1 VEVTQFIEDDIKRA
15 SNHSPRIRILVG
27 AGVFLFPVALGI
39 FLRDRTDGVFDPRTF
54 VPNTLAILA
63 LVFSASFL
71 VRKANPK
78 SDFKWGMLGLLMA
91 LYFAT
96 DRIYSA
102 EVRTEYASSESFWRE
117 SLHCFTKGGLT
128 TLVMGLWLAFFAFT
142 ISAWPSRRWRAFLSV
157 ASGVSG
163 AIMLGFHCDSS
174 SVAHVLVAHVGQG
187 IVFGVVLFLAQEAY
201 FYWGLKRAVPGL
213 SKRISRFYKLG

>member
-15 SNHSPRIRILVG
+15 SHRSPWLRVLLG
-27 AGVFLFPVALGI
+27 AGVFLFPVTLGV
-39 FLRDRTDGVFDPRTF
+39 FLRDRIDGVFDPHTF

-102 EVRTEYASSESFWRE
+102 DIRTEYASSESFWRE
-117 SLHCFTKGGLT
+117 SFHCFTKGGLT

-142 ISAWPSRRWRAFLSV
+142 ISAWPSRRWRGFLSV
-157 ASGVSG
+157 AAGVSG

-187 IVFGVVLFLAQEAY
+187 IVFGVVLFLAQEVY
-201 FYWGLKRAVPGL
+201 FYSGLKRAIPGL
-213 SKRISRFYKLG
+213 AGKIRKFHKLG